1 MTREEKIAEIT
12 EKLKKIESIEQ
23 MEEVRKLVDKFN
35 EEESES

>member
-12 EKLKKIESIEQ
+12 EKLKRIESTEQ